1 MRQLRKFEQL
11 VVCDDI
17 KKLFLF
23 FIGEKGIVLY
33 CVCIHMFKDYL
44 LKIHIEFMD
53 EIIWCLDLFQNNP
66 VVGGD
71 VINETGLAM
80 Y

>member
-53 EIIWCLDLFQNNP
+53 EII
-66 VVGGD
+66 
-71 VINETGLAM
+71 
-80 Y
+80 